1 MALTLPPSLLPF
13 CVRACV
19 RAGGSCRR
27 QWRADSSSCC
37 CCFAYMRFLM
47 AIVACALLRVG
58 RGESNYGPSDPAG
71 GGGGG
76 GGEAAAMATSKKDP
90 PSRDRAA
97 RMSPN
102 LKRSSGIE
110 ASSAAGYG
118 PRRARSV
125 PSSPDRKFGAAA
137 AAPAA
142 ASGSPDV
149 YRPSLSAAGR
159 STSARLATASSAGT
173 ASEQFAQ
180 RTWPGQHHQASSK
193 APSTLQKSKLSP
205 RPSPDKAVA
214 SLKPITQRSP
224 ASVTA
229 RGGRT
234 TVVSSSRVPG
244 NIAAKKRAE
253 SANGG
258 SASSKARS
266 GAPQRAMAA
275 SATSKEEKEDEPSMQ
290 FEESESISTPSIE
303 DHLHEQLP
311 DPVDLKP
318 LDMSASDSALYGQ
331 QAPSS
336 DIPEQQSKNEEV
348 KESFSEDKDV
358 VVGNEL
364 HNGGQGADDIAKNI
378 TGIVKADD
386 QSQLAEKEEARAKV
400 DKVWRKDEPKSNDVI
415 EETKSKLLEER
426 KSRVKALVGAFET
439 VMSFKE

>member
-1 MALTLPPSLLPF
+1 
-13 CVRACV
+13 
-19 RAGGSCRR
+19 
-27 QWRADSSSCC
+27 
-37 CCFAYMRFLM
+37 
-47 AIVACALLRVG
+47 
-58 RGESNYGPSDPAG
+58 
-71 GGGGG
+71 
-76 GGEAAAMATSKKDP
+76 
-90 PSRDRAA
+90 
-97 RMSPN
+97 
-102 LKRSSGIE
+102 
-110 ASSAAGYG
+110 
-118 PRRARSV
+118 
-125 PSSPDRKFGAAA
+125 
-137 AAPAA
+137 
-142 ASGSPDV
+142 
-149 YRPSLSAAGR
+149 
-159 STSARLATASSAGT
+159 
-173 ASEQFAQ
+173 
-180 RTWPGQHHQASSK
+180 
-193 APSTLQKSKLSP
+193 
-205 RPSPDKAVA
+205 
-214 SLKPITQRSP
+214 
-224 ASVTA
+224 
-229 RGGRT
+229 
-234 TVVSSSRVPG
+234 
-244 NIAAKKRAE
+244 
-253 SANGG
+253 
-258 SASSKARS
+258 
-266 GAPQRAMAA
+266 MAA

>member
-1 MALTLPPSLLPF
+1 
-13 CVRACV
+13 
-19 RAGGSCRR
+19 
-27 QWRADSSSCC
+27 
-37 CCFAYMRFLM
+37 
-47 AIVACALLRVG
+47 
-58 RGESNYGPSDPAG
+58 
-71 GGGGG
+71 
-76 GGEAAAMATSKKDP
+76 MATSKKDP

-102 LKRSSGIE
+102 LKRSSGNE
-110 ASSAAGYG
+110 ASSAAGDG

-125 PSSPDRKFGAAA
+125 PSAPDRKFGAAA

-159 STSARLATASSAGT
+159 STSARSVSGSSRTQPFPKPTLARVKSERATTAAAASPRPPALAVPASNSLKDMART
-173 ASEQFAQ
+173 APS
-180 RTWPGQHHQASSK
+180 ASSK

-205 RPSPDKAVA
+205 RPSPDKAAA
-214 SLKPITQRSP
+214 SLQPITQRSL

-234 TVVSSSRVPG
+234 PLVSSSRVPG

-275 SATSKEEKEDEPSMQ
+275 SATSKEKEDEPSMQ

-386 QSQLAEKEEARAKV
+386 QSQLAEKEEAKAKV

>member
-1 MALTLPPSLLPF
+1 
-13 CVRACV
+13 
-19 RAGGSCRR
+19 
-27 QWRADSSSCC
+27 
-37 CCFAYMRFLM
+37 
-47 AIVACALLRVG
+47 
-58 RGESNYGPSDPAG
+58 
-71 GGGGG
+71 
-76 GGEAAAMATSKKDP
+76 MATSKKDP

-102 LKRSSGIE
+102 LRRSSSIE
-110 ASSAAGYG
+110 SSSAAGYG

-125 PSSPDRKFGAAA
+125 PSSPDRKFGSSA

-142 ASGSPDV
+142 ISGSPDV

-159 STSARLATASSAGT
+159 SASSRSISGSSRTQPFPKPTLARVKSEKATT
-173 ASEQFAQ
+173 AAAASPRPPALAVPASNSLKDMA
-180 RTWPGQHHQASSK
+180 RTAASASSK

-205 RPSPDKAVA
+205 RPSPDKAAA

-224 ASVTA
+224 ASGTA

-234 TVVSSSRVPG
+234 PVLSSSRVPG
-244 NIAAKKRAE
+244 STAAKKRAE

-275 SATSKEEKEDEPSMQ
+275 SATSKEGKEDEPSMQ

-318 LDMSASDSALYGQ
+318 LDMCASDSALYDQ

-336 DIPEQQSKNEEV
+336 DFPEQQSKNEV
-348 KESFSEDKDV
+348 KESA
-358 VVGNEL
+358 VGNEL
-364 HNGGQGADDIAKNI
+364 HNGSQGADGIAKNI
-378 TGIVKADD
+378 TGTVKADD
-386 QSQLAEKEEARAKV
+386 QSQQAEKEEVKAKV